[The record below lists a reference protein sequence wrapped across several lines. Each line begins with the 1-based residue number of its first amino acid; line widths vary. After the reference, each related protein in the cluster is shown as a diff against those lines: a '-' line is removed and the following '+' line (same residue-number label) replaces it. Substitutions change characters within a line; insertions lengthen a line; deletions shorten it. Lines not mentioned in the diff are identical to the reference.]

1 VDIPIQIRYLLETKI
16 NLYNLS
22 KYMNQNVIDYILENE
37 YINSENDDQI
47 KDWRNFIKENHQNY
61 QINKPKDELE
71 NEVEN
76 INKFIMKKVWLYNK
90 ESKTKTQKKKI

>member
-1 VDIPIQIRYLLETKI
+1 MDIPIQIRYLLETKI

-76 INKFIMKKVWLYNK
+76 NNKYIIKKN
-90 ESKTKTQKKKI
+90 

>member
-1 VDIPIQIRYLLETKI
+1 
-16 NLYNLS
+16 
-22 KYMNQNVIDYILENE
+22 MNQNVIDYILENE